1 MGRASQGEQAKPE
14 TGGENMEEGFQQE
27 ADQGPKKYKK
37 AFTVDPD
44 EPMPLTH
51 KYVSLDRKLREANVN
66 VPKDNIT
73 YRPMA
78 SSQFM
83 GNRFQEAFLDRG
95 RDTVLGVSIRDR
107 NPRNIYYKR
116 NKYGADLVY

>member
-51 KYVSLDRKLREANVN
+51 KYVSLDRKLREANVIGCVN

-73 YRPMA
+73 YCMVLVDGHWPTDWQPRV
-78 SSQFM
+78 
-83 GNRFQEAFLDRG
+83 EDTEIWI
-95 RDTVLGVSIRDR
+95 RDTVRS
-107 NPRNIYYKR
+107 
-116 NKYGADLVY
+116 